1 MAMSSSSSGG
11 ASEPMMDI
19 NTTPL
24 IDVMLVLLIM
34 FIITLPPPTHAVK
47 IDLPQDC
54 APNCPP
60 PPPIKPTK
68 NVVYIAPNSAV
79 MWNGAQ
85 VDYPTLLDLLKRTQ
99 TMDPVPELHFQ
110 PDPNAPYDTV
120 HAVLKITKQAE
131 VSKMGFIGNEAYRNF

>member
-1 MAMSSSSSGG
+1 MAMSSGGSSD
-11 ASEPMMDI
+11 SEPMMEI

-60 PPPIKPTK
+60 PPEILPTK
-68 NVVYIAPNSAV
+68 NVLYIAPTDAIL
-79 MWNGAQ
+79 WNGA
-85 VDYPTLLDLLKRTQ
+85 P
-99 TMDPVPELHFQ
+99 
-110 PDPNAPYDTV
+110 
-120 HAVLKITKQAE
+120 
-131 VSKMGFIGNEAYRNF
+131 

>member
-1 MAMSSSSSGG
+1 MAMSSGG
-11 ASEPMMDI
+11 SADDPMMDI

-60 PPPIKPTK
+60 PPEIKPTK
-68 NVVYIAPNSAV
+68 NVLYVAPNDTIL
-79 MWNGAQ
+79 WNNQPVALSQLRG
-85 VDYPTLLDLLKRTQ
+85 LLEQTQ
-99 TMDPVPELHFQ
+99 TMDPIPELHLQ
-110 PDPNAPYDTV
+110 PDANARYDIV
-120 HAVLKITKQAE
+120 DRVLAETKRAK
-131 VSKMGFIGNEAYRNF
+131 VSKMGFIGNENYRAF

>member
-1 MAMSSSSSGG
+1 MAMSSGG
-11 ASEPMMDI
+11 AEGDPMMDI

-60 PPPIKPTK
+60 PPEILPTK
-68 NVVYIAPNSAV
+68 NQLYVAPNDAIL
-79 MWNGAQ
+79 WNNQPVALSQ
-85 VDYPTLLDLLKRTQ
+85 LRALLDSTQ
-99 TMDPVPELHFQ
+99 TMDPVPELHLQ
-110 PDPNAPYDTV
+110 PDANARYDMV
-120 HAVLKITKQAE
+120 NKVLAETKKAK
-131 VSKMGFIGNEAYRNF
+131 VSKLGFIGNEAYRAF